1 MYKSMTLFDNRTAKF
16 SNRSLGLI
24 WCRPPSFGGD
34 DYIRAKCFEY
44 LQLQPN
50 PMYVDIG
57 AGIGKM
63 SMIAAL
69 HPDMRVIAFE
79 PYSVALECLR
89 ENLELNDLT
98 GRVRVEPYALSD
110 QEDTASLVVPVTD
123 KDGKPGTIG
132 WAIILPP
139 GQIPSW
145 GGTQIRIKVA
155 TRTLDS
161 FDIER
166 IDVMKI
172 DVESFEHKVVL
183 GGEETIA
190 RCRPIIVVETNPK
203 GSPVL
208 DLLQNWGYE
217 IFDTYC
223 ADVWLRP
230 KEK

>member
-1 MYKSMTLFDNRTAKF
+1 MTLFDNHTAKF
-16 SNRSLGLI
+16 SNRSLGLVG
-24 WCRPPSFGGD
+24 CRPPSFGGD

-57 AGIGKM
+57 ACIGKM

-69 HPDMRVIAFE
+69 HPDIRVIAFE
-79 PYSVALECLR
+79 PYPVALECLR
-89 ENLELNDLT
+89 ENLELNNLT
-98 GRVRVEPYALSD
+98 YRVRVEPYALSD
-110 QEDTASLVVPVTD
+110 QEGIASLTVPVTN
-123 KDGKPGTIG
+123 KDGKSGNIG
-132 WAIILPP
+132 WAHVMPP
-139 GQIPSW
+139 SQIPSW
-145 GGTQIRIKVA
+145 GGTQIRVEIA

-161 FDIER
+161 FGIER

-172 DVESFEHKVVL
+172 DVEGFEHKVVL

-203 GSPVL
+203 GSHAL
-208 DLLQNWGYE
+208 DLLQSWGYE
-217 IFDTYC
+217 IFDVYC